1 MMNSLQTGRGLCTHG
16 TGTPALKGEEH
27 SMGGFNRFEGKVAVV
42 TGSGQGIGQ
51 AVALRFASE
60 GANVAVVDMNLD
72 GANATAEK
80 VKELGSEAVA
90 IQCDVSSGEQVGDM
104 AAKVLDAFG
113 AVDILVNNAGVI
125 RDAQVKNMTEDM
137 WDMVLNVS
145 TKGSFLC
152 VKALSPAMI
161 EKRYGKII
169 NISSRAAMGNFGQ
182 ANYSAAKGANI
193 SLTRTLALEFGRF
206 NINVNCIA
214 PGYIDTPLMQGLNPK
229 LIEGILKRTPLQ
241 KGGKPEDI
249 AATAAFLCSDE
260 AHYITGQTIY
270 VCGGRSLNALNL

>member
-1 MMNSLQTGRGLCTHG
+1 MTETGR
-16 TGTPALKGEEH
+16 
-27 SMGGFNRFEGKVAVV
+27 FNGKVAVI
-42 TGSGQGIGQ
+42 TGAGQGIGEGI
-51 AVALRFASE
+51 ALRFSRE
-60 GANVAVVDMNLD
+60 GARVAVVDMNIEAAED
-72 GANATAEK
+72 TAEQIK
-80 VKELGSEAVA
+80 KAGGDAA
-90 IQCDVSSGEQVGDM
+90 PFQCDVSSFEQVNSM
-104 AAKVLDAFG
+104 AAKVLEMFET
-113 AVDILVNNAGVI
+113 VDVLVNNAGVI
-125 RDAQVKNMTEDM
+125 RDAQVKNMTEEM
-137 WDMVLNVS
+137 WDLVIDVN
-145 TKGSFLC
+145 TKGAFLC

-193 SLTRTLALEFGRF
+193 SMTRTLALEFGRF

-214 PGYIDTPLMQGLNPK
+214 PGYIDTPLMRGLDPK
-229 LIEGILKRTPLQ
+229 IIENIMKKTPLQ

>member
-1 MMNSLQTGRGLCTHG
+1 
-16 TGTPALKGEEH
+16 
-27 SMGGFNRFEGKVAVV
+27 MGGFNRFEGKVAVV
-42 TGSGQGIGQ
+42 TGGGQGIGQ
-51 AVALRFASE
+51 GVAMRFASE
-60 GANVAVVDMNLD
+60 GARLAVVDMNID
-72 GANATAEK
+72 GANAT
-80 VKELGSEAVA
+80 VELIKDQGGEAVA
-90 IQCDVSSGEQVGDM
+90 FQCDVSNSGQVGDM
-104 AAKVLDAFG
+104 AKQVLATFG
-113 AVDILVNNAGVI
+113 GVDILINNAGVI
-125 RDAQVKNMTEDM
+125 RDAQVKNLTEDM
-137 WDMVLNVS
+137 WDMVLNVN

-214 PGYIDTPLMQGLNPK
+214 PGYIDTPLMQGLDPK
-229 LIEGILKRTPLQ
+229 IIDGILRKTPLQ

-249 AATAAFLCSDE
+249 AAAATFLCSDE
-260 AHYITGQTIY
+260 AHYITGQTLY

>member
-1 MMNSLQTGRGLCTHG
+1 
-16 TGTPALKGEEH
+16 
-27 SMGGFNRFEGKVAVV
+27 MGGFNRFEGKAAVV
-42 TGSGQGIGQ
+42 TGAGQGIGQ
-51 AVALRFASE
+51 GVAMRFASE
-60 GANVAVVDMNLD
+60 GARLAVVDMNLD
-72 GANATAEK
+72 GANATADK
-80 VKELGSEAVA
+80 IKSAGGEAVA
-90 IQCDVSSGEQVGDM
+90 IQCDVSSAGQVDEM
-104 AAKVLDAFG
+104 AAQVLSAFG
-113 AVDILVNNAGVI
+113 GVDILINNAGVI
-125 RDAQVKNMTEDM
+125 RDAQVKNLTEDM
-137 WDMVLNVS
+137 WDMVLNVN

-214 PGYIDTPLMQGLNPK
+214 PGYIDTPLMQGLDPK
-229 LIEGILKRTPLQ
+229 IIDGILRRTPLQ

-249 AATAAFLCSDE
+249 AAAATFLCSDE
-260 AHYITGQTIY
+260 AHYITGQTLY